1 MNLYGFFVQK
11 KMTLSLCKLVSML
24 LYNWFSFFLTFS
36 YWKRFSFN
44 SYFNFLYIFIWI
56 KIIRSKFLCFEHVLH
71 FSANFISE
79 RDEFRM
85 VLRARYANFLNLT
98 IRLPQRRRNE
108 AQYIKLSRK
117 SYRAVHKI

>member
-1 MNLYGFFVQK
+1 MDFLCKIKNDIK
-11 KMTLSLCKLVSML
+11 SINWSLCCCIIGSLFSL
-24 LYNWFSFFLTFS
+24 LFHIGKS
-36 YWKRFSFN
+36 FSFN

-117 SYRAVHKI
+117 SCRAVHEI